1 MTVAFVLS
9 GGASLGAAHAGM
21 LHALYERDIRADL
34 LVGASAGA
42 INAAFLASRPQSVDG
57 AHELGRIWRSIGR
70 GDVFPASPLTAC
82 LGVLGAR
89 DHAVPSGRLR
99 RLIGCHL
106 EIQRLQD
113 GRVPLHVVA
122 ADAAT
127 GDEVLLSEGPAIEAV
142 LASAAIPGVFP
153 AVRWGDRCLVDGG
166 IVNNTPIS
174 HAIEL
179 GADQVIVLPAFG
191 ARRHTE
197 GRRGAVAA
205 GTAAL
210 ARLVSRRFEEDLVRY
225 AGDAELIVLPAPS
238 TQILPTDFDH
248 ADELISEG
256 LYASRLR
263 LRRHTRPVRLK
274 RAA

>member
-21 LHALYERDIRADL
+21 LHALYERDIRAEL
-34 LVGASAGA
+34 LVGASAGG
-42 INAAFLASRPQSVDG
+42 INAAFLASRPQSVDA
-57 AHELGRIWRSIGR
+57 AHELGRMWCSIGR

-82 LGVLGAR
+82 LGVLGVR
-89 DHAVPSGRLR
+89 DHAVPSAPLR
-99 RLIGCHL
+99 RLIGRHL

-113 GRVPLHVVA
+113 GGVPLHLVA

-127 GDEVLLSEGPAIEAV
+127 GEEVLLSEGPAVEAV

-179 GADQVIVLPAFG
+179 GADQVFVLPAFG

-197 GRRGAVAA
+197 GRRGALAV

-225 AGDAELIVLPAPS
+225 ADAAELIVLPAPS
-238 TQILPTDFDH
+238 TEIPPTDFDH
-248 ADELISEG
+248 AEELISES

-263 LRRHTRPVRLK
+263 LRRRTRPVRLK

>member
-1 MTVAFVLS
+1 
-9 GGASLGAAHAGM
+9 
-21 LHALYERDIRADL
+21 
-34 LVGASAGA
+34 
-42 INAAFLASRPQSVDG
+42 
-57 AHELGRIWRSIGR
+57 
-70 GDVFPASPLTAC
+70 
-82 LGVLGAR
+82 
-89 DHAVPSGRLR
+89 
-99 RLIGCHL
+99 L
-106 EIQRLQD
+106 EIQGLQD

-127 GDEVLLSEGPAIEAV
+127 GDEVLLSEGSAIEAV

-153 AVRWGDRCLVDGG
+153 AVRWGDRRLVDGG

-179 GADQVIVLPAFG
+179 GADQVVVLPAFG

-197 GRRGAVAA
+197 ARRGALAA

-225 AGDAELIVLPAPS
+225 TDAAELIVLPAPS
-238 TQILPTDFDH
+238 TEILPTDFDH
-248 ADELISEG
+248 ADELITES

-263 LRRHTRPVRLK
+263 LRDRAPSARLK